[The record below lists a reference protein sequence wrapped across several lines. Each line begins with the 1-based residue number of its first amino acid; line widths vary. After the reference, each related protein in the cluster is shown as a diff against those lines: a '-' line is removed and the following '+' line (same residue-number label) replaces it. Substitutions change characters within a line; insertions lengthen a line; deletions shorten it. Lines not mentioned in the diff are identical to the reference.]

1 MIHTDKSSSLIRR
14 LSGVETGAEGRR
26 QRARILSRLLV
37 CLAVLLAAMPVRAE
51 DTEHRLGQGV
61 SFAAGIGAE
70 ISHGDYGS
78 NADATVVTLPV
89 LLAFNPTESLDLT
102 LELPMVFLT
111 SKTGSDV
118 VVTQSGG
125 GGRGRRG
132 GSTSSTATTTTTS
145 VSSTATEAGL
155 GDISLSAGWTVLAD
169 RDRTPR
175 IRPTIYLKLPSGDKD
190 RGLGTGTFEGG
201 PGLSV
206 SKWLGDF
213 QLFADSSYILQDRT
227 KSYQGKN
234 YVSYSAGGGLQA
246 TDRLFVSLYA
256 RGSTARAEG
265 ADAPFE
271 GRLKANFLQSRRVA
285 WEVYALAG
293 FTDDSPAVGGGLLVL
308 YQF

>member
-1 MIHTDKSSSLIRR
+1 VIQSDKSSSLSRR
-14 LSGVETGAEGRR
+14 LSGVETGVEGRR
-26 QRARILSRLLV
+26 QQAMLLSSLLV
-37 CLAVLLAAMPVRAE
+37 CLAVLLIAMPVRAE

-70 ISHGDYGS
+70 ISHGDYGN

-89 LLAFNPTESLDLT
+89 LLAFNPTTSLDLT

-111 SKTGSDV
+111 SKAGSDV

-132 GSTSSTATTTTTS
+132 GSTSTTTTTS

-227 KSYQGKN
+227 NSYQGKN
-234 YVSYSAGGGLQA
+234 YVSYSAGGGLQT

-271 GRLKANFLQSRRVA
+271 GRLKVNFLQSRRVS

-293 FTDDSPAVGGGLLVL
+293 FTDASPAVGGGLLVL